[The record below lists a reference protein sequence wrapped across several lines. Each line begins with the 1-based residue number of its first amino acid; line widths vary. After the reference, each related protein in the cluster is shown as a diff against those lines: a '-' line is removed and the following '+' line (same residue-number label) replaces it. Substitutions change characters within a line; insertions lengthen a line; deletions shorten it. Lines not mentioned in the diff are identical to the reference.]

1 MLCLE
6 EDDEEDVVVEGE
18 FRPFEVVETEE
29 EEEEEEVGVVVAVVV
44 EVEVVEEEKL
54 LSLARLPMLICL
66 PIMIGRLKGWCIVL
80 KNVM

>member
-1 MLCLE
+1 MARVFVLCLE
-6 EDDEEDVVVEGE
+6 EDDDEDVVVEGE

-29 EEEEEEVGVVVAVVV
+29 EEGVVV

-54 LSLARLPMLICL
+54 LSLASLPMLICL
-66 PIMIGRLKGWCIVL
+66 PIMIGMLKGWCIVL